1 MNCLLCPFYNK
12 PEYLFDINI
21 NNILYQIDRVKSFYV
36 NCGRNATLNEYAS
49 RQLKVRISGLKRN
62 LTLLGYRN
70 EVFLPFNTDLA
81 NLAYVYD
88 CLSQLHYYKL
98 KKKSKLK

>member
-1 MNCLLCPFYNK
+1 MSCPLCPFYNK

-21 NNILYQIDRVKSFYV
+21 DNILHQIDRVKSFYV
-36 NCGRNATLNEYAS
+36 DCGRNDTINEYAL
-49 RQLKVRISGLKRN
+49 RQLKARISGLKRN
-62 LTLLGYRN
+62 LTLLGYSN
-70 EVFLPFNTDLA
+70 EIFLPFNTDLA

-98 KKKSKLK
+98 KKKGKLK

>member
-1 MNCLLCPFYNK
+1 MSCPFCNK

-21 NNILYQIDRVKSFYV
+21 NNILYQIDRVKSFYKDF
-36 NCGRNATLNEYAS
+36 GRNNALDEYAS
-49 RQLKVRISGLKRN
+49 RALKVRISSLKRN
-62 LTLLGYRN
+62 LTLLGYKN
-70 EVFLPFNTDLA
+70 EIFLPFNTDLA

-98 KKKSKLK
+98 KKKDKLKWE

>member
-1 MNCLLCPFYNK
+1 MSCPFCKLYTK

-21 NNILYQIDRVKSFYV
+21 DNILHQIDRAKSFYKDF
-36 NCGRNATLNEYAS
+36 GRNNTLDEYAS
-49 RQLKVRISGLKRN
+49 RVLKVRISGLKRN

-70 EVFLPFNTDLA
+70 EVFLPFNSSLA

-98 KKKSKLK
+98 KKKGKLK